1 MAYGYNGD
9 STMPN
14 SNFIRDI
21 LFGGDEKKY
30 EVVSILIGAVGL
42 YTGFVNYPM
51 LVGTS
56 ATALI
61 PGRGTQGNAGV
72 YNTPTNANQ
81 GKDPFR
87 NAKLKND
94 IRMVNDAANQVGI
107 DKKEFGN
114 YIYEIKKAL
123 GMRANQNFTY

>member
-30 EVVSILIGAVGL
+30 EVVSTLIGAVGL

-51 LVGTS
+51 LAGTS

-61 PGRGTQGNAGV
+61 PGRGMQG
-72 YNTPTNANQ
+72 
-81 GKDPFR
+81 
-87 NAKLKND
+87 
-94 IRMVNDAANQVGI
+94 
-107 DKKEFGN
+107 
-114 YIYEIKKAL
+114 YIIHQQMQIKGRTL
-123 GMRANQNFTY
+123 LEMLN